1 MTAEKLGIRDE
12 CEAWKNADNPAKK
25 LLQAYGEKEGS
36 TIRTL
41 VNVLRDP
48 EVDLTQIAKEIEDKV
63 SPPQDQG
70 EPETQMEQGEGAE
83 RLDDTYV

>member
-1 MTAEKLGIRDE
+1 MRDE
-12 CEAWKNADNPAKK
+12 CEVWKNADNPTKN

-48 EVDLTQIAKEIEDKV
+48 AVDLTQIAKEIEDKF

-83 RLDDTYV
+83 SIVNTYV